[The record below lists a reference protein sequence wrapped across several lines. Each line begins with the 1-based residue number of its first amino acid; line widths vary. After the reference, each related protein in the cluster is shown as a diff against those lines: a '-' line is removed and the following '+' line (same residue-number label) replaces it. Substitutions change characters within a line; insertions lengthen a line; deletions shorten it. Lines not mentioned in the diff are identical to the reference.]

1 MLKVKGK
8 WLSPGEVEDCLLQH
22 ADVADAAVVGVPT
35 REGLVEPVAWVVPAK
50 PAKPTKPT
58 APETGDLAAKLRA
71 FVASRLASYKT
82 PAAVHVAADLPRT
95 HLGKVDRAAL
105 RARAEARSG

>member
-22 ADVADAAVVGVPT
+22 ADVADAAVVGVPA

-50 PAKPTKPT
+50 PTKPA
-58 APETGDLAAKLRA
+58 APETGDLPAKLRA
-71 FVASRLASYKT
+71 FVGSRLASYKT

-105 RARAEARSG
+105 RARAEAHSG